1 MMALSALVVR
11 FAFAMRLNYTD
22 KKLTFVG
29 QERRRRL
36 MWSIFMSDTLLA
48 NGRADFTLVSAERI
62 HLQLPCHER
71 DFSFDIP
78 VETEL
83 LKPTPGLSN
92 PSKIGM
98 MGFLIRI
105 LEIRVRIQK
114 WVLDK
119 QDCYNADVL
128 DLLMRLLIEEISP
141 ENLKS
146 N

>member
-1 MMALSALVVR
+1 MNMITEPSLSVIETLLIVIFDRLTSRKFGKVMALSALVVR

-36 MWSIFMSDTLLA
+36 MWSIFMCDTLLA

-83 LKPTPGLSN
+83 LQPAPGLNNQSN
-92 PSKIGM
+92 IGM

-114 WVLDK
+114 
-119 QDCYNADVL
+119 
-128 DLLMRLLIEEISP
+128 
-141 ENLKS
+141 
-146 N
+146 